1 MKLEKYYEN
10 LDVLHVGTEP
20 HRAYYVPC
28 GNASEAQLLDMAC
41 SSRALMLNGDD
52 WKFSWYESLHKV
64 PAACVEAD
72 WDAREM
78 DTVSVPGCWQFQGYD
93 SNHYS
98 DCRYPIPYNPPYVP
112 DRNPAGVYVKE
123 FFWEKKENERAY
135 LNFEGVDSC
144 FYVWVN
150 GQWTGYSQVSHNTSE
165 FDVTDRLVDGK
176 NRLTVIVLKWCDGT
190 YLEDQDKLR
199 WSGIFRD
206 VYLLA
211 RPENHIRDFSVTTE
225 LSEDFSRAVVKV
237 GLEFSGS
244 GEALLRL
251 LDEKGEGSLAQAAC
265 GHRQTAE
272 FVIDQP
278 RLWNAEQPNLYYLMM
293 ECEGEFICQQV
304 AIRKVEARG
313 NVLLLNG
320 KKFKL
325 KGVNRHDSDPFTGAV
340 ISREQFLRDL
350 RLMKEHNINAI
361 RTSHYPNAPWT
372 LDECDRLGF
381 YVMDEADVESN
392 GCLDLYGGGGAED
405 RYAEFQEDISYGVA
419 MQDPRFAK
427 SVLDRVQG
435 MVYRDRNHGCVISW
449 SLGNESGYGICMEEA
464 ARWVKAFDPSRI
476 LNYENAIW
484 IKDGKPNDVSCLDVY
499 SRMYAAPE
507 FVDWFCT
514 QGGKKPLVMVEYS
527 HAMGNGPGDLED
539 YFSRMYQYDGY
550 AGGFVW
556 EWCDHSVYMGK
567 TPDGRDKFAYGGDFG
582 EEFNDGNFCM
592 DGLVYPDRRPHTGL
606 LELKNVARPVR
617 LAGWDGEMGTVTL
630 ENMLDFLSTGE
641 LYDICWELEVDGE
654 KRDWGFFEKPEI
666 LPHETAV
673 FSLPESVLQGFEG
686 DAVLNLIYLQNRQLE
701 MTPEGYEA
709 GRDQVILS
717 RKQGEEPY
725 RRTPDGKDAVLD
737 CRETEDFF
745 VISGKD
751 FRYVFDRFEGTFTSL
766 AREGVLVTDQPVRL
780 NLWRAPM
787 DNDRNIRIEWEK
799 AGYNRMQTKVLEC
812 GMEKETDG
820 RGAVCKAQ
828 ITVRLQLVASWVQPI
843 FAGRVIWSVRGDGSL
858 RVRVEGD
865 RETAMPFLPRFGL
878 RLFLPKEFDRTQ
890 YLGYGPMESYC
901 DKHQAARFGKFGAS
915 CQELY
920 EPYLKPQEN
929 GSRWGCGYVELSGGD
944 GRWLRA
950 SAVGNGFSFNAS
962 RYSQEEL
969 TRKGH
974 CYELEKSPYTILCLD
989 GAMSGC
995 GSNSC
1000 GPRLARRYQ
1009 VNEKHLEMEFLLEM
1023 GAR

>member
-20 HRAYYVPC
+20 YRAYYVPC
-28 GNASEAQLLDMAC
+28 GNASEAQLLQMEC
-41 SSRALMLNGDD
+41 SSRALMLGGCD

-64 PAACVEAD
+64 PQVCVEAD
-72 WDAREM
+72 WNTIGM
-78 DTVSVPGCWQFQGYD
+78 NTVSVPGCWQFQGYD
-93 SNHYS
+93 SHQYS

-123 FFWEKKENERAY
+123 FFWKKKEKERVY

-165 FDVTDRLVDGK
+165 FDVTDKLVDGN

-211 RPENHIRDFSVTTE
+211 RPENHIRDFAVTTD
-225 LSEDFSRAVVKV
+225 LTEDFSRAVVTV
-237 GLEFSGS
+237 QLELSGT
-244 GEALLRL
+244 GEALVRL
-251 LDEKGEGSLAQAAC
+251 LDAQGKGSIAEMVC
-265 GHRQTAE
+265 GHQQTAE
-272 FVIDQP
+272 FVIDEP
-278 RLWNAEQPNLYYLMM
+278 RLWNAERPNLYYLMM

-304 AIRKVEARG
+304 AVRKVEARG

-320 KKFKL
+320 RKFKL

-340 ISREQFLRDL
+340 ISRRQYCKDL
-350 RLMKEHNINAI
+350 QLMKEHNINAI

-392 GCLDLYGGGGAED
+392 GCLDLYGGGGAEN
-405 RYAEFQEDISYGVA
+405 RYAEFQDDISYGVA
-419 MQDPRFAK
+419 MQDVRFVK

-484 IKDGKPNDVSCLDVY
+484 LKGGKPNDVSCLDVY

-514 QGGKKPLVMVEYS
+514 QEGKKPLVMVEYS

-539 YFSRMYQYDGY
+539 YFSRMYRYDGY

-567 TPDGRDKFAYGGDFG
+567 TPEGRDKFAYGGDFG
-582 EEFNDGNFCM
+582 EEFDDGNFCM

-617 LAGWDGEMGTVTL
+617 LAGWDREKGTILL
-630 ENMLDFLSTGE
+630 ENMLDFLSAGE

-654 KRDWGFFEKPEI
+654 KKAEGFFEKPEI
-666 LPHETAV
+666 LPHTTAA
-673 FSLPESVLQGFEG
+673 FSLPPNVWGECSG
-686 DAVLNLIYLQNRQLE
+686 DVVLNLIYRQNRSLE
-701 MTPEGYEA
+701 MTPEGFTA

-717 RKQGEEPY
+717 RRTGKDPY
-725 RRTPDGKDAVLD
+725 RKVPAAEGAELY
-737 CRETEDFF
+737 CEETDNFF
-745 VISGKD
+745 VMGGTD

-766 AREGVLVTDQPVRL
+766 VREGTLVTDQPVRL

-787 DNDRNIRIEWEK
+787 DNDRNIRMEWER
-799 AGYNRMQTKVLEC
+799 AGYNRLQTKVLSC
-812 GMEKETDG
+812 NMEQETDS
-820 RGAVCKAQ
+820 RGKVRAVE
-828 ITVRLQLVASWVQPI
+828 ITVRLQLTASWVQPI
-843 FAGRVIWSVRGDGSL
+843 FAGTVVWTVTGDGAL
-858 RVRVEGD
+858 RVQAEGD

-878 RLFLPKEFDRTQ
+878 RLFVPKEFQ
-890 YLGYGPMESYC
+890 QAEYLGYGPGESYC
-901 DKHQAARFGKFGAS
+901 DKHQAARLGMFRALGK
-915 CQELY
+915 ELY

-929 GSRWGCGYVELSGGD
+929 GSRWGCGYVELSTGD

-950 SAVGNGFSFNAS
+950 SGSNFSFSAS

-969 TRKGH
+969 TSKGH
-974 CYELEKSPYTILCLD
+974 SYELEESPYTVLCLD

-1000 GPRLARRYQ
+1000 GPKLAERYQ
-1009 VNEKHLEMEFLLEM
+1009 VCQKHLEMEFLLEF
-1023 GAR
+1023 GA

>member
-1 MKLEKYYEN
+1 
-10 LDVLHVGTEP
+10 
-20 HRAYYVPC
+20 
-28 GNASEAQLLDMAC
+28 
-41 SSRALMLNGDD
+41 
-52 WKFSWYESLHKV
+52 
-64 PAACVEAD
+64 
-72 WDAREM
+72 
-78 DTVSVPGCWQFQGYD
+78 
-93 SNHYS
+93 
-98 DCRYPIPYNPPYVP
+98 
-112 DRNPAGVYVKE
+112 
-123 FFWEKKENERAY
+123 
-135 LNFEGVDSC
+135 
-144 FYVWVN
+144 
-150 GQWTGYSQVSHNTSE
+150 
-165 FDVTDRLVDGK
+165 
-176 NRLTVIVLKWCDGT
+176 
-190 YLEDQDKLR
+190 
-199 WSGIFRD
+199 
-206 VYLLA
+206 
-211 RPENHIRDFSVTTE
+211 
-225 LSEDFSRAVVKV
+225 
-237 GLEFSGS
+237 
-244 GEALLRL
+244 
-251 LDEKGEGSLAQAAC
+251 
-265 GHRQTAE
+265 
-272 FVIDQP
+272 
-278 RLWNAEQPNLYYLMM
+278 
-293 ECEGEFICQQV
+293 
-304 AIRKVEARG
+304 
-313 NVLLLNG
+313 
-320 KKFKL
+320 
-325 KGVNRHDSDPFTGAV
+325 
-340 ISREQFLRDL
+340 
-350 RLMKEHNINAI
+350 
-361 RTSHYPNAPWT
+361 
-372 LDECDRLGF
+372 
-381 YVMDEADVESN
+381 
-392 GCLDLYGGGGAED
+392 
-405 RYAEFQEDISYGVA
+405 
-419 MQDPRFAK
+419 
-427 SVLDRVQG
+427 
-435 MVYRDRNHGCVISW
+435 
-449 SLGNESGYGICMEEA
+449 
-464 ARWVKAFDPSRI
+464 
-476 LNYENAIW
+476 
-484 IKDGKPNDVSCLDVY
+484 
-499 SRMYAAPE
+499 
-507 FVDWFCT
+507 
-514 QGGKKPLVMVEYS
+514 
-527 HAMGNGPGDLED
+527 
-539 YFSRMYQYDGY
+539 
-550 AGGFVW
+550 
-556 EWCDHSVYMGK
+556 
-567 TPDGRDKFAYGGDFG
+567 
-582 EEFNDGNFCM
+582 M

-606 LELKNVARPVR
+606 LELKNVGRPVR